1 MAAEWECTGGC
12 DGELPYPCDL
22 CEHWS
27 PARIEAFTAWARGDL
42 SYDDWARENAR
53 LRDLTDRQKQS
64 QISVPGDVSSGVN
77 WR

>member
-27 PARIEAFTAWARGDL
+27 PARIEAFSAWARGDL
-42 SYDDWARENAR
+42 SYDEWASLNA
-53 LRDLTDRQKQS
+53 LLSTT
-64 QISVPGDVSSGVN
+64 V
-77 WR
+77 